1 VQPSRFDAGRF
12 ADLAARRGLELG
24 LPLEVLD
31 RTTSTMDAAFA
42 AARAH
47 APHGAVVVAE
57 AQSAGRGQHGRA
69 WTSAP
74 GRDLTFSLLVYPRLS
89 PAAVPVVAL
98 AAGLAVREAVA
109 ARVAEPAA
117 VKWPNDVLVGGR
129 KIAGVLVERRL
140 VGAAAAVIVG
150 VGLNVE
156 TLQFPPALAATAT
169 SLLLAGATDRA
180 REPWLADFLHAFAP
194 RLAALEQG
202 STVEIVRE
210 LAAHDAL
217 RGRALAVGAVRGHGA
232 GIAPSGALLVRMTG
246 GTSVAVNAGTVELL
260 ADDAAP

>member
-42 AARAH
+42 AARAE

-57 AQSAGRGQHGRA
+57 AQTAGRGQHGRA
-69 WTSAP
+69 WASTP
-74 GRDLTFSLLVYPRLS
+74 GRDLTFSLLLFPRLA
-89 PAAVPVVAL
+89 PAAVPLVAL
-98 AAGLAVREAVA
+98 AAGLAAREAVA

-117 VKWPNDVLVGGR
+117 VKWPNDVLVEGR
-129 KIAGVLVERRL
+129 KIAGVLVERRS
-140 VGAAAAVIVG
+140 VGAAAAVVVG

-156 TLQFPPALAATAT
+156 TPRFPPALAATAT

-180 REPWLADFLHAFAP
+180 REPWLADFLVAFAP
-194 RLAALEQG
+194 RLAGLERG
-202 STVEIVRE
+202 AAAEIVRE

-217 RGRALAVGAVRGHGA
+217 RDRALAVGAVRGHGA
-232 GIAPSGALLVRMTG
+232 GIAPSGALLVR
-246 GTSVAVNAGTVELL
+246 TSDRAIVAVSAGTVELL
-260 ADDAAP
+260 ANDDAP